1 MDNKPPIKVIIDT
14 NLWISFLIGKQLASL
29 KYLLIEKTLVPIF
42 SPQLLNEINLV
53 TKRPKL
59 QKHFPQSKVQE
70 LLELVNIIGLCIET
84 KSKINIC
91 RDAKDNYLLALA
103 KDSQADFL
111 ITGDQDLLILQ
122 QFGITKIVTYQ
133 QFLVICRLGLRNET
147 QLNYLKVLGFTIV
160 QPNLR

>member
-29 KYLLIEKTLVPIF
+29 KVLLVEQKIKPILCQ
-42 SPQLLNEINLV
+42 QLLNEINLV

-59 QKHFPQSKVQE
+59 QKYFPQKKVQE
-70 LLELVNIIGLCIET
+70 LLESLSVIGLCVEL
-84 KSKINIC
+84 KSQVNAC

-111 ITGDQDLLILQ
+111 ITGDQDLLSLQ
-122 QFGITKIVTYQ
+122 QFEITKIVTYQ
-133 QFLVICRLGLRNET
+133 EFLEVVNS
-147 QLNYLKVLGFTIV
+147 
-160 QPNLR
+160 

>member
-14 NLWISFLIGKQLASL
+14 NLWISFLIGKQLAGL

-70 LLELVNIIGLCIET
+70 LLELLSIIGLCIET

-91 RDAKDNYLLALA
+91 RNAKDNYLLALA

-111 ITGDQDLLILQ
+111 ITGDQHLLILQ

-133 QFLVICRLGLRNET
+133 QFLVICRLG
-147 QLNYLKVLGFTIV
+147 
-160 QPNLR
+160 

>member
-1 MDNKPPIKVIIDT
+1 MENKPPIKVIIYN

-42 SPQLLNEINLV
+42 SEQLLNEINLV

-59 QKHFPQSKVQE
+59 QKHFPQTKVQE
-70 LLELVNIIGLCIET
+70 LLEFLSIIGLCIEI
-84 KSKINIC
+84 KSKVNAC

-103 KDSQADFL
+103 KDSEADFL

-133 QFLVICRLGLRNET
+133 QLLDI
-147 QLNYLKVLGFTIV
+147 I
-160 QPNLR
+160 NL

>member
-1 MDNKPPIKVIIDT
+1 M
-14 NLWISFLIGKQLASL
+14 
-29 KYLLIEKTLVPIF
+29 
-42 SPQLLNEINLV
+42 
-53 TKRPKL
+53 L

>member
-133 QFLVICRLGLRNET
+133 QFLVICRLGF
-147 QLNYLKVLGFTIV
+147 VP
-160 QPNLR
+160 QPNLII